1 MIYFIIGGTITPLAN
16 SHRIICTLPGLLLQ
30 FCVHTVHVCDAPLH
44 CACILS
50 CATRV
55 LWQQTRTNCSS
66 PNLVSTTTTCL
77 KCTGRGVYWCGKGGE
92 LWEQLRLTVSPNYGI
107 TSLYTC
113 VVVRE
118 GLVLL
123 PMHHHTLVCWTIVR
137 RLVDDL
143 KVHIY

>member
-1 MIYFIIGGTITPLAN
+1 MN
-16 SHRIICTLPGLLLQ
+16 RILNGQQPSYNMYPSWAAASVLRAHC
-30 FCVHTVHVCDAPLH
+30 VCDAPLH